1 MKHIAF
7 DLGAESGRAI
17 VGEIID
23 GKLISEEI
31 YRFPTQGTYVN
42 GSLRWDLYRLFGEM
56 QKALK
61 EYAQK
66 YGDEVC
72 SMGVDTWGVDYG
84 ILDRNGKLC
93 SMPYHYRDKRNV
105 GTTKIIEEKIS
116 LDKLYEMTGIEYMEI
131 NTLNQLLAAK
141 KMNDPV
147 LEIGEKML
155 FTADML
161 QYFLSG
167 VPKAEHCLA
176 VTSNLYNTVAEKWS
190 DEIFDMFELPKK
202 LKPEIIYAGDV
213 VGKIREDIAE
223 KTGVSKDCLIIT
235 PPVHDTASAAVV
247 TPNTSKNVAF
257 ISSGTWSLTS
267 LELDSAIVNEES
279 RKRNIAN
286 SGGGFGKVLFLKSL
300 MGLWLIQQSKRRWIK
315 QYPDITYES
324 ICNLAEKAQ
333 PFYGYVDPDNQ
344 VFLNPENM
352 LDAVCDY
359 LKNTG
364 QNVPN
369 KNDIGQMAR
378 IIMESLAFKYK
389 YSFNDLCVASGKTIE
404 QINIIGGGSQNQL
417 LNQFTANAMG
427 LRVVAGPVE
436 ATSTG
441 SILAQAYGAGE
452 VESLQEIRQIVIDT
466 FDLDEYS
473 PIESDIWEEKYQ
485 EFLKVCSLM

>member
-17 VGEIID
+17 VGEITD
-23 GKLISEEI
+23 GKLVSEEI
-31 YRFPTQGTYVN
+31 YRFQTQGTRVN
-42 GSLRWDLYRLFGEM
+42 GSMRWDVYRLFREM
-56 QKALK
+56 KNALRVYGK
-61 EYAQK
+61 K
-66 YGDEVC
+66 YGDEIC

-105 GTTKIIEEKIS
+105 GTTRLIEEKIR
-116 LDKLYEMTGIEYMEI
+116 LDKLYELTGIEYMEI

-141 KMNDPV
+141 EMDDPV

-176 VTSNLYNTVAEKWS
+176 VTSNLYNTVEERWS
-190 DEIFDMFELPKK
+190 DEIFEIFDLPKK
-202 LKPEIIYAGDV
+202 LQPEIIYAGDV
-213 VGKIREDIAE
+213 IGKIREEIAE
-223 KTGVSKDCLIIT
+223 QTGVSKDCLVIT

-247 TPNTSKNVAF
+247 TPNTSSNVAF

-267 LELDSAIVNEES
+267 LELDRAVINEES

-300 MGLWLIQQSKRRWIK
+300 MGLWLIQQSKKQWIK
-315 QYPDITYES
+315 HDKEITYEK

-333 PFYGYVDPDNQ
+333 PFYGFLDPDDSI
-344 VFLNPENM
+344 FLNPSNM
-352 LDAVCDY
+352 LDAVCQY

-364 QNVPN
+364 QRVPN
-369 KNDIGQMAR
+369 KEDIGQIAR
-378 IIMESLAFKYK
+378 IILESLAFKYK
-389 YSFNDLCVASGKTIE
+389 YSFNDLCIASGKTIDVV
-404 QINIIGGGSQNQL
+404 NIIGGGSQNEL

-427 LRVVAGPVE
+427 LKVVAGPVE

-441 SILAQAYGAGE
+441 SILTQAYGAGE
-452 VESLQEIRQIVIDT
+452 ISSLQEIRQIVIDT
-466 FDLDEYS
+466 FDLDEYT
-473 PIESDIWEEKYQ
+473 PYNHDVWEGKYK
-485 EFLKVCSLM
+485 EFIKLCLLC